1 MKERII
7 NIIKLIGAL
16 IMFFYLSTLLVT
28 VIKYLGFTINN
39 YQDLVVLSM
48 TAEIIMASVIFIS
61 CSIRMLIMTGK
72 LMSQMFLYV

>member
-28 VIKYLGFTINN
+28 VIKY
-39 YQDLVVLSM
+39 
-48 TAEIIMASVIFIS
+48 
-61 CSIRMLIMTGK
+61 
-72 LMSQMFLYV
+72 